1 MLLLLDPL
9 SERDLFLRE
18 RRRLSLLD
26 LVRCLLVLIGVLL
39 RLDELFV
46 FARLVLDLLVE
57 RDLFLRER
65 HRLSLLDLDRRLVF
79 LDCDGFLLEERFFI
93 GDKLLL
99 DLLPLVLLRDRDLI
113 SCEVWR
119 WTLVDLERRFAPLGG
134 V

>member
-46 FARLVLDLLVE
+46 FA
-57 RDLFLRER
+57 
-65 HRLSLLDLDRRLVF
+65 
-79 LDCDGFLLEERFFI
+79 
-93 GDKLLL
+93 K
-99 DLLPLVLLRDRDLI
+99 
-113 SCEVWR
+113 
-119 WTLVDLERRFAPLGG
+119 
-134 V
+134 

>member
-46 FARLVLDLLVE
+46 FAKRVLDLLVE

-65 HRLSLLDLDRRLVF
+65 RRLSLLDLDRRLVF
-79 LDCDGFLLEERFFI
+79 LDCDGLLLEERFFI
-93 GDKLLL
+93 GDKLFL
-99 DLLPLVLLRDRDLI
+99 DLLPLVLLRD
-113 SCEVWR
+113 
-119 WTLVDLERRFAPLGG
+119 
-134 V
+134 